1 MINDGSSKYELARD
15 NLKRNPSE
23 SEYISVTWN
32 DWFVDIFQLE
42 KSYDVS
48 ILFLKVDLKE
58 ELFNVCYDGS
68 LICSKSQK

>member
-15 NLKRNPSE
+15 NLKGNPSE

-42 KSYDVS
+42 KSCDVT
-48 ILFLKVDLKE
+48 ILFLKVDLKKVF
-58 ELFNVCYDGS
+58 FNVCYDGS
-68 LICSKSQK
+68 LICSKS